1 MLSNMLRVKGK
12 SLHEEGPV
20 ISVEVEGT
28 AGTPRRVF
36 VRNPYYRGPDPM
48 KEVLWFY
55 NNPDGTRGFVR
66 NPFAPGADT
75 QKQDELRKFIEKGG
89 VVGPSVMKR

>member
-1 MLSNMLRVKGK
+1 MLRVKGK

-20 ISVEVEGT
+20 ISVEVEGP

-36 VRNPYYRGPDPM
+36 IRNPYYRGPDPM

-66 NPFAPGADT
+66 NSEKIRQFNYE
-75 QKQDELRKFIEKGG
+75 KIYSELSSR
-89 VVGPSVMKR
+89 

>member
-1 MLSNMLRVKGK
+1 MR
-12 SLHEEGPV
+12 
-20 ISVEVEGT
+20 IFT
-28 AGTPRRVF
+28 VF

-66 NPFAPGADT
+66 NPFAPGAN
-75 QKQDELRKFIEKGG
+75 FIFLI
-89 VVGPSVMKR
+89 

>member
-1 MLSNMLRVKGK
+1 MTKNT

-20 ISVEVEGT
+20 ISVEVEGP

-36 VRNPYYRGPDPM
+36 IRNPYYKGPDPM
-48 KEVLWFY
+48 KEVLWHY

-66 NPFAPGADT
+66 NPFAPGGDHDLGT
-75 QKQDELRKFIEKGG
+75 TTYEKAIG
-89 VVGPSVMKR
+89 VRSQ